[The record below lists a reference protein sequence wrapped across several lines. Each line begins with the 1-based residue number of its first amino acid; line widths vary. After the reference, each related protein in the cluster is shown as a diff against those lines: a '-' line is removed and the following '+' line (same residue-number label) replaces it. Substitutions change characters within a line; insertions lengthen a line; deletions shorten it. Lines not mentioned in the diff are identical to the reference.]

1 MAATELQTL
10 LFIFTSESWFYGGG
24 TAFVCFFY
32 NGEGEIFFDGGEQLY
47 KFAKLFKLKT
57 LNLNALEQTICIR

>member
-32 NGEGEIFFDGGEQLY
+32 NGEGEVSISTGHGY
-47 KFAKLFKLKT
+47 LKT
-57 LNLNALEQTICIR
+57 